1 MKKIGTFNSEISK
14 VIAQMG
20 HLDQLTIC
28 DAGLP
33 IPESVQRIDLA
44 LSPGIPSFLQVA
56 RAVSYEL
63 KVEQII
69 IAQEL
74 HDTNPAFENEIMG
87 IFPDIE
93 VVYTSHAEFKATTTK
108 SKAIIR
114 SGECTPYANMILVA
128 GVVF

>member
-1 MKKIGTFNSEISK
+1 
-14 VIAQMG
+14 MG

-33 IPESVQRIDLA
+33 IPASVSRIDLA
-44 LSPGIPSFLQVA
+44 LLPGIPSFLQVA
-56 RAVSYEL
+56 KAVELEL
-63 KVEQII
+63 KVQQII

-74 HDTNPAFENEIMG
+74 HDANPEMENEIRS
-87 IFPDIE
+87 IFPGVE
-93 VVYTSHAEFKATTTK
+93 VMYINHAEFKELTRK